1 MSPSKDPT
9 GQSVLQNKRPL
20 QATRPIK
27 SNRTTVPAIKDGIDE
42 VRQLYTVPC
51 NN

>member
-27 SNRTTVPAIKDGIDE
+27 SNRTTAPAIKEGI
-42 VRQLYTVPC
+42 VIVSIVTWYSV
-51 NN
+51 